1 MLNKILP
8 CLWLIGLVL
17 ALPVKVLSQEEA
29 GKTLRIVK
37 TSEPITIDG
46 LENESSWSTTGLAD
60 QFINK
65 WPLDTGLAKLQTKVR
80 LLYDDKYL
88 YVFAI
93 MEVQDNNLVIQSL
106 KRDVNPYYSEGFS
119 IVLDPTG
126 QKASGFTFG
135 VNASGAQFDG
145 IAQYNSVSFEMDS
158 KWYSATRRYEKYWTA
173 ELAIPFKT
181 LRFPADKSAW
191 GINFIRNDMHNNC
204 FSTWNRVPV
213 QYFGANLGR
222 LGNAAFDGIPRKPSN
237 NNSFIPYINTNITH
251 DSSTKLNFR
260 AGLDARIAVSSSL
273 NLAVTINPDFSQVDV
288 DQQVINLDRY
298 SIFLPE
304 KRLFFLENSDLYS
317 NLGSTNIRPYFSRKI
332 GLTDDGQPITL
343 LGGARLNG
351 YLNTKTRI
359 EVMDMQ
365 SGRQQNSF
373 YQNYFTTV
381 IERQVLKRSNVR
393 LYYTDSEFF
402 GDSAFKSGGADKYN
416 RVAGAEFTYVAPR
429 GNFDVGAKISGT
441 LTPSVTGDN
450 LFSNI
455 NMDYFSTHLNFSS
468 QFNQIGKNYI
478 PTIGFTPRLYNYDAA
493 SKETIRLGY
502 YENTSHVEY
511 DMYPKN
517 KSHINMLVAEF
528 NPSVFLNER
537 DGSLNEADLGFKYSI
552 LFANRRTFYV
562 GWIQKIIN
570 LPFETSIFSGL
581 DNFKPGYYRFGYLQL
596 DYESNFLK
604 PFSWSVNTEIGN
616 YFNGNRF
623 SATAKVLQRIQPWGN
638 FGIMFN
644 YNHIEVEGKEVNPLI
659 ISPTIELAFNRN
671 MFLTAFSQY
680 NSDIHNFN
688 INTKFQWRFQPASD
702 LFLVYSSNYIT
713 PGYIIQGYSFTMKL
727 VYWLN

>member
-8 CLWLIGLVL
+8 CLWIIGLIHTVPL
-17 ALPVKVLSQEEA
+17 RVLSQGEA
-29 GKTLRIVK
+29 GRTLRIVK
-37 TSEPITIDG
+37 ANEPITIDG
-46 LENESSWSTTGLAD
+46 LENERSWSKTGQAD

-80 LLYDDKYL
+80 LLYDDKFL

-106 KRDVNPYYSEGFS
+106 KRDINPYYSEGFS
-119 IVLDPTG
+119 IVLDPSG

-158 KWYSATRRYEKYWTA
+158 KWYSATRRSEKYWTA
-173 ELAIPFKT
+173 ELAIPFRT

-191 GINFIRNDMHNNC
+191 GINFIRNDMRNNC

-213 QYFGANLGR
+213 QYFGANLGC
-222 LGNAAFDGIPRKPSN
+222 LGNAAFDGIPKKPSN

-251 DSSTKLNFR
+251 DSSTKVNFR
-260 AGLDARIAVSSSL
+260 AGLDARIAASSSL

-332 GLTDDGQPITL
+332 GLTDYGQPIPL
-343 LGGARLNG
+343 IGGARLNG

-365 SGRQQNSF
+365 SGRQQKSF

-402 GDSAFKSGGADKYN
+402 GDSAFKSGSADTYN
-416 RVAGAEFTYVAPR
+416 RVAGAEFTYVAPK
-429 GNFDVGAKISGT
+429 GNYDIGGKISGAF
-441 LTPSVTGDN
+441 TPSVTGDN
-450 LFSNI
+450 LFTNV
-455 NMDYFSTHLNFSS
+455 NVDYYSTHLNFSS

-478 PTIGFTPRLYNYDAA
+478 PAIGFTPRLYNYDAA
-493 SKETIRLGY
+493 SKKTIRLGY
-502 YENTSHVEY
+502 YENSSHIEY

-517 KSHINMLVAEF
+517 KSYINMLVAEF
-528 NPSVFLNER
+528 NPSVFLNEN

-552 LFANRRTFYV
+552 LFANRRTFYA
-562 GWIQKIIN
+562 GWVQKIIN

-581 DNFKPGYYRFGYLQL
+581 DNFKPGPYRFGYLQL

-616 YFNGNRF
+616 YFNGNRI
-623 SATAKVLQRIQPWGN
+623 SATVKVLQRIQPWGN
-638 FGIMFN
+638 FGVMVN
-644 YNHIEVEGKEVNPLI
+644 YNHIEVEGKKVKPLI